1 MEAKKKNVS
10 LRMSQSDIDK
20 VKAISDRLGVK
31 EADILRFA
39 VKQILQKLAPFQ
51 EESYRGIDL
60 MPALLEVGE
69 ELVRFFDFNTEQLA
83 EIINDESGQGPR
95 NIDLDDLK
103 LLALSGVNGQYARLK
118 LNSQSAAVVD
128 DEASFKAYF
137 MNKYFATELPQ
148 TEKKVGEWKPFLTKS
163 GDRLSMPKTA

>member
-1 MEAKKKNVS
+1 MDAKKKNVS

-20 VKAISDRLGVK
+20 VKAVSDRLGVK
-31 EADILRFA
+31 ETDVLRFA
-39 VKQILQKLAPFQ
+39 VKQMLQKLAPFQ

-69 ELVRFFDFNTEQLA
+69 DLVRFFDFSTDQLA
-83 EIINDESGQGPR
+83 EIINGGSGTGQR

-103 LLALSGVNGQYARLK
+103 LLALSGVNGKYARLK
-118 LNSQSAAVVD
+118 LNAESAMVVD

-137 MNKYFATELPQ
+137 MNKYFATERPQ
-148 TEKKVGEWKPFLTKS
+148 TEKKVGEWKPFLTKN